1 MKKGSKK
8 IAVLYHGNCPD
19 GFTGAWAAWKKF
31 GERAEYIGLADR
43 DNPPRLKDKR
53 IYMIDWAFNNRRPVD
68 ELRRNN
74 RLLVSLDHHM
84 ASKDTPRTLPGS
96 VFDAKRSGAALA
108 WRYFHPQKP
117 VPAFLKYIE
126 DHDLWRFRFKD
137 TEAVSTVAESSP
149 RDFKTWSGLVRDF
162 EDPARRRRRIAD
174 GYKMLLYRD
183 KQIEAILGC
192 AKLVD
197 FKGFRVF
204 AVNSPVFRD
213 RIGHTLARRK
223 PPFAIVWREEGGK
236 WKLSLRALRPFD
248 LLKSVPGA
256 KGHPQAAGMIL
267 PIGAPLPWKE
277 VKSKR

>member
-8 IAVLYHGNCPD
+8 IAVLYHEDCPD

-43 DNPPRLKDKR
+43 DNPPCLKDKR

-183 KQIEAILGC
+183 KQIEAILRG

-197 FKGFRVF
+197 FKGFRVL

-213 RIGHTLARRK
+213 RIGHILAKRK
-223 PPFAIVWREEGGK
+223 PPFAIVWREEDGC
-236 WKLSLRALRPFD
+236 WKLSLRALAHFD

-256 KGHPQAAGMIL
+256 KGHPQSAGIAL
-267 PIGAPLPWKE
+267 PPGAPLPWKE
-277 VKSKR
+277 VKSKQ